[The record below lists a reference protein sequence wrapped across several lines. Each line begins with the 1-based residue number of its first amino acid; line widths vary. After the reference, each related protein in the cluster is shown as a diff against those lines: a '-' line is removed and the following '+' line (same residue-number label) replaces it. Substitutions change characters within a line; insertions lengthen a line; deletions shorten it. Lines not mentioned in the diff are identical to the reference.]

1 MLVADSYHVNFKIT
15 ININKGSSQK
25 SGMDVLLSMFP
36 GSRNELQ
43 LEILDTKLL
52 NPPLAKLFDSIIE
65 EIFTLRKNATKEDLS
80 DSTNL
85 LIRIES
91 LLDFVWE
98 HLHTGEWKNVDIFW
112 RYMYSYT
119 SLLKTYAILI
129 NRDIPD
135 QKRNLIQAIMACDMG
150 LIMGAPILD
159 GLLHRIGKRIH
170 EVIIQNFD
178 GPCFSSSETQISNIT
193 FPNVDSSKSVDSFKS
208 PSIEMFLC
216 NIMDKK
222 PAILTGNLSSIEQIF
237 SWRWDVLLDIRC
249 FGSMASYEWPF
260 KVECGLPKKNCWL

>member
-43 LEILDTKLL
+43 LEVLDTKLL

-237 SWRWDVLLDIRC
+237 S
-249 FGSMASYEWPF
+249 
-260 KVECGLPKKNCWL
+260 